1 MQCPARPMLGRAAIT
16 ALQLAALAVF
26 LVPAAASRSMSQET
40 ASSEAALS
48 RGRLLAQVAEP
59 PMSEIYSSEVAA
71 AAATVRKI
79 RWRVHLAT
87 GAPDCFERPI
97 LLVNGELS
105 PVLEVVQGDIL
116 ELTVRNDIPADY
128 PTIDPGIS
136 IHFHGFNMKNYPWFD
151 GVGGIEQCPIL
162 PGKRMTIRFRVNE
175 MPGTYQWHGHNGADR
190 MDGLVGPLIV
200 RPRGAP
206 VVPVKYDGERTLVL
220 NDWWHTEAAALAM
233 SLNRPFDAARVTKDS
248 GAWAWTNNPQSLLI
262 NGRGFYGDCAIGPGG
277 STALPNC
284 TVPQYWVP
292 PGRSTV
298 QPQASAVNPGCTH
311 TNVTVAAGKTYLF
324 RLISPTALVHQSV
337 CFEGHEV
344 TIVAAD
350 AVPIEPIKAPGG
362 CVDINSGQR
371 YDVLLKADQRIGN
384 YWIYTQAQYR
394 NGTPNGYA
402 VLRYNRAPRKLPT
415 TPPPQPGTVA
425 PWTTEQTAQIVMS
438 SVLLDSKDKS
448 AGGGVYRT
456 AMSKM
461 PPATLTMLLN
471 ITQPLMN
478 QTGQLRWAINNVAMQ
493 SPPPCEALLDLV
505 YENPKWFE
513 ENVVPASL
521 YNKPNTAFNSSA
533 LGVQEAKSGRIDVF
547 LTTNDKKKNPPPI
560 YPTAG
565 THVLPLK
572 KGEVL
577 ELVIQ
582 NLNANSNNGD
592 YRVPAGANRTA
603 QEQHP
608 FHLHGHHFW
617 VVGSGLGIYN
627 AKANASSLNTVN
639 PPLRD
644 TATLPQGGWVV
655 IRFKADNPGLWL
667 LHCHLFMHQFMGQL
681 LVVAEDIEGIQKLE
695 RPKGLPE
702 CPATCVYNGAPW
714 SNSAV
719 QKEFGDSGFELPAG
733 GR

>member
-1 MQCPARPMLGRAAIT
+1 MQEMAADGAAPPQAPAEHPQEPEEHPATSRICVKNLPKYVDDRRLREHFAAKGEVT
-16 ALQLAALAVF
+16 DAKVMRTRDGK
-26 LVPAAASRSMSQET
+26 SRCFGFVGFRSPVE
-40 ASSEAALS
+40 AEAALRYFSKSFLDTMRLDIEEKKKGRGPLEEEADPKLKEFMQVMQPRS
-48 RGRLLAQVAEP
+48 RQAIWTIDDLLP
-59 PMSEIYSSEVAA
+59 PGTSATAAATAAKQQQQAA
-71 AAATVRKI
+71 AAAAEGGYDDEYEE
-79 RWRVHLAT
+79 LPAGAGAAAT
-87 GAPDCFERPI
+87 AAATRSSSSSEGDSDSDDGG
-97 LLVNGELS
+97 GEA
-105 PVLEVVQGDIL
+105 EEEGGDGV
-116 ELTVRNDIPADY
+116 VRNAAVSDLDYLKSRVKASFDSDDEAFAAAGSGGGAAAAPAA
-128 PTIDPGIS
+128 G
-136 IHFHGFNMKNYPWFD
+136 GD
-151 GVGGIEQCPIL
+151 GGSSSSDEEAEEEEQAA
-162 PGKRMTIRFRVNE
+162 
-175 MPGTYQWHGHNGADR
+175 ADAAAR
-190 MDGLVGPLIV
+190 KQQ
-200 RPRGAP
+200 R
-206 VVPVKYDGERTLVL
+206 K
-220 NDWWHTEAAALAM
+220 EAAAG
-233 SLNRPFDAARVTKDS
+233 SKQPKARRR
-248 GAWAWTNNPQSLLI
+248 A
-262 NGRGFYGDCAIGPGG
+262 
-277 STALPNC
+277 
-284 TVPQYWVP
+284 
-292 PGRSTV
+292 
-298 QPQASAVNPGCTH
+298 
-311 TNVTVAAGKTYLF
+311 
-324 RLISPTALVHQSV
+324 
-337 CFEGHEV
+337 
-344 TIVAAD
+344 AAD
-350 AVPIEPIKAPGG
+350 AADAELDAIFGEGG
-362 CVDINSGQR
+362 AAAGASESEGEEDDEMDASGGEEEGEEEGM
-371 YDVLLKADQRIGN
+371 DVEGAAAGSGSSDEEEAEEEEGVEAGDTEAGGAARFA
-384 YWIYTQAQYR
+384 TCRCCA
-394 NGTPNGYA
+394 GYA

-438 SVLLDSKDKS
+438 SVLLNSKDKS

-461 PPATLTMLLN
+461 PPATLTVLLN

-505 YENPKWFE
+505 YENPSGLKR
-513 ENVVPASL
+513 NVVPASL
-521 YNKPNTAFNSSA
+521 YNKPNAAFNSSA
-533 LGVQEAKSGRIDVF
+533 VGVQEAKSGRIDVF
-547 LTTNDKKKNPPPI
+547 LTTNDKTKNPPPI

-603 QEQHP
+603 QEQRP

-639 PPLRD
+639 PPWRD

-667 LHCHLFMHQFMGQL
+667 LHCHLFMHQLMGQL
-681 LVVAEDIEGIQKLE
+681 LVVAEDTEGIQKLE
-695 RPKGLPE
+695 RPTGLPE